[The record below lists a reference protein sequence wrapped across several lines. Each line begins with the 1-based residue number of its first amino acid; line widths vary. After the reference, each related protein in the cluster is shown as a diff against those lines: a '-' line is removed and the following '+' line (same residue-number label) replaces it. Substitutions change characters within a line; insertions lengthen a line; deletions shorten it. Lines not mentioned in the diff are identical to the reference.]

1 MWSNI
6 DKLLVKSRATRLQG
20 LQTLAEMQEYL
31 DLMAKSSKVK
41 SSHTC
46 MHTCIIHSNIIII
59 AYVSSANFESTKAVD
74 RLLNKWR
81 SRFPHP
87 KLDPINVWDDIVTS
101 RCMMMRKILE
111 HFHTIPAAAARLANE
126 VRVVF

>member
-1 MWSNI
+1 M
-6 DKLLVKSRATRLQG
+6 
-20 LQTLAEMQEYL
+20 
-31 DLMAKSSKVK
+31 
-41 SSHTC
+41 C
-46 MHTCIIHSNIIII
+46 MHVIIHSNVF
-59 AYVSSANFESTKAVD
+59 AYVSPANFESTKAVD

-126 VRVVF
+126 VHVFASRHVCSADFAS